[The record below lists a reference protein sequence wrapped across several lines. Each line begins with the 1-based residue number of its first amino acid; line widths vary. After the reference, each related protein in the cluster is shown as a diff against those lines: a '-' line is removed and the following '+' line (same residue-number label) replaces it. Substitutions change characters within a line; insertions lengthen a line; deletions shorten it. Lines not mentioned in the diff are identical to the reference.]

1 MKSEYDLI
9 VVGSGF
15 AGSLMSMV
23 AKKIGLS
30 VLLLE
35 RGKHPRFAIGE
46 STSPLTNLLIE
57 ELSLRYDLPGILPIV
72 QYGDWQ
78 TKLPH
83 LACGLKRG
91 FTYLQQDAGKTYAMR
106 ADRSNQLLVS
116 ASPND
121 RTADTHWFRE
131 DVDTHFVEEAV
142 KTGVDYFD
150 ETCVT
155 VRSLDSSGVSL
166 SCERDGKLF
175 ETSGKFLIDATGKR
189 GCLHR
194 ALKLKEVPFAG
205 MPRTHSLFSHFRGV
219 KRCDEMSEYQSE
231 ETAPY
236 PMDDAALHHVFDGGW
251 MWVLRFNNGITS
263 AGISVTEEFAAE
275 IKLREK
281 ENAWSRFM
289 ELFPSIG
296 KQFSEAKEVQPF
308 YYSEGLSFRSEKAV
322 GEGWTMLP
330 SAATFVDPL
339 FSTGFPLTL
348 LGVQRL
354 ANILESSWGKPDL
367 ALRLT
372 GYENVTFEE
381 ADWTAKFIGG
391 CFSSFPRFSQFAAL
405 SMFYFAAAS
414 FSEMTWRLDRRKLV
428 TRFMAADRP
437 EFANGLS
444 SAIERIA
451 SPGCKEDFLHEGVRN
466 SIENMN
472 VAGLCKP
479 EKRNWYGADMQDV
492 IDASHLLEYATCD
505 LQEVLKNAFW
515 AQESI

>member
-1 MKSEYDLI
+1 MKTEYDLI

-57 ELSLRYDLPGILPIV
+57 ELSLKYDLPGILPIA

-78 TKLPH
+78 EKLPH

-91 FTYLQQDAGKTYAMR
+91 FTYLQQNAGKTYAMR

-121 RTADTHWFRE
+121 LTADTHWFRE

-189 GCLHR
+189 GYLHR
-194 ALKLKEVPFAG
+194 ALKLKEVSFEG

-219 KRCDEMSEYQSE
+219 KRCDKMAEYQSA

-275 IKLREK
+275 IKLHEK
-281 ENAWSRFM
+281 EGAWSRFM
-289 ELFPSIG
+289 ERFPTIG
-296 KQFSEAKEVQPF
+296 KQFSESKAIQSL

-322 GEGWTMLP
+322 GEGWAMLP
-330 SAATFVDPL
+330 SAAAFIDPL

-354 ANILESSWGKPDL
+354 ANILESSWGKSEF
-367 ALRLT
+367 ALRLKE
-372 GYENVTFEE
+372 YESVTFEE

-391 CFSSFPRFSQFAAL
+391 CFSSFPRFSQFASL

-414 FSEMTWRLDRRKLV
+414 FSEMTRRLDRRKLV
-428 TRFMAADRP
+428 TRFLAADRP
-437 EFANGLS
+437 EFASGMS
-444 SAIERIA
+444 IAVDRIA
-451 SPGCKEDFLHEGVRN
+451 SPACKETSFYEGVRD
-466 SIENMN
+466 SIANMN

-479 EKRNWYGADMQDV
+479 EKRNWYGADLQDV
-492 IDASHLLEYATCD
+492 IDASHLLEYDSCN
-505 LQEVLKNAFW
+505 LQQILKNSLW
-515 AQESI
+515 AQE